1 MVSRSRRSLEL
12 QCGGDQAGFWDGQWR
27 DVLTLFSLVFLV
39 GCDGEGLEEGEAGGG
54 GGLWAARWLRL
65 L

>member
-1 MVSRSRRSLEL
+1 MGETR
-12 QCGGDQAGFWDGQWR
+12 QDFGMDNGGMF
-27 DVLTLFSLVFLV
+27 LPFFSLVFLV
-39 GCDGEGLEEGEAGGG
+39 GCDGEGFEEGEAGGG